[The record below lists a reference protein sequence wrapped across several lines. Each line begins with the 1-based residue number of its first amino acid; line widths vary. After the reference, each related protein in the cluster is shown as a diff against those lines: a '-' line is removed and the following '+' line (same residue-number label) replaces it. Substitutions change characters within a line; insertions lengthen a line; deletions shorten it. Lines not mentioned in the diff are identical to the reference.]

1 MDELKA
7 KIAELERELARARE
21 GAAIRAFDYVP
32 VPVISVDSDG
42 QISGFNDAALVC
54 FGALAETALSGPLRM
69 LFDEESGVAI
79 EELCKAGFVGA
90 GDHDVRLSDQRLMGF
105 AINRVNRFASYVLLQ
120 DRSQREKL
128 EAELRYARRMA
139 SVGRLASE
147 VAHEINNPLAVIQG
161 RLEMLKAVPDMPVDI
176 RQRHLGIVEEHSGR
190 VARIV
195 QNLQVFA
202 RPRLPNPEVCS
213 LSSLIQDSIASLGR
227 RLERVNPSVEIEP
240 GLVAFLDAE
249 QATLV
254 WQNIL
259 SSAAGVMPA
268 HGKLTIGADAGVGGS
283 VKVRIECEAGT
294 WPEDILSTLR
304 SPYAGDRE
312 RVDPG
317 RGLALAI
324 SWGIVQ
330 DHGGWMTAQNELG
343 GASIEVYFPGA
354 ADGSVQRDA
363 MHAGKGTWDVLVVDD
378 NEVMAETVSWMLS
391 TFGHRSVVVHTAEK
405 ALEHLD
411 RDVFHLI
418 ISDHRL
424 PKMDGETMLGIV
436 HERWPEM
443 GGRTILTSGL
453 LHRPAKG
460 QIYLQKPFS
469 RAQLSAALGQVND

>member
-1 MDELKA
+1 VDKLKA
-7 KIAELERELARARE
+7 KIAELERELSRARE
-21 GAAIRAFDYVP
+21 GTEIRAFDYVP
-32 VPVISVDSDG
+32 DPVISVDSDG
-42 QISGFNDAALVC
+42 RVSGFNDAALEC
-54 FGALAETALSGPLRM
+54 FGALAEPAVSGPVRF
-69 LFDEESGVAI
+69 LFDEESGAAL
-79 EELCKAGFVGA
+79 EHLCMSGFVGA
-90 GDHDVRLSDQRLMGF
+90 GDHDVRLVDQRLMGF
-105 AINRVNRFASYVLLQ
+105 AINRVNRFVSYVLLR
-120 DRSQREKL
+120 DRSHREKL

-161 RLEMLKAVPDMPVDI
+161 RLEMLKAVPDMPVEI
-176 RQRHLGIVEEHSGR
+176 RERHLGIVEEHSGR

-202 RPRLPNPEVCS
+202 RPRLPKPEQCS
-213 LSSLIQDSIASLGR
+213 LAPLIHQSIESLGR
-227 RLERVNPSVEIEP
+227 RLDRVNALVDVEP
-240 GLVAFLDAE
+240 AVVAYLDTE
-249 QATLV
+249 QAMLV

-259 SSAAGVMPA
+259 ASAAAIMPA
-268 HGKLTIGADAGVGGS
+268 KGKLTIGADAELDGS

-294 WPEDILSTLR
+294 WPTDILNTLR
-304 SPYAGDRE
+304 SPYAGARE

-330 DHGGWMTAQNELG
+330 DHGGWMTAQNEPG
-343 GASIEVYFPGA
+343 GASIEVYFPGSTQEM
-354 ADGSVQRDA
+354 GHGEPPRST
-363 MHAGKGTWDVLVVDD
+363 KGTWDVLVVDD
-378 NEVMAETVSWMLS
+378 NEVMAETISWMLS

-424 PKMDGETMLGIV
+424 PKMDGETMLGLV
-436 HERWPEM
+436 EEKWPEM

-453 LHRPAKG
+453 LHRPATG
-460 QIYLQKPFS
+460 QLYLQKPFS
-469 RAQLSAALGQVND
+469 RSQLRVALGQVKD